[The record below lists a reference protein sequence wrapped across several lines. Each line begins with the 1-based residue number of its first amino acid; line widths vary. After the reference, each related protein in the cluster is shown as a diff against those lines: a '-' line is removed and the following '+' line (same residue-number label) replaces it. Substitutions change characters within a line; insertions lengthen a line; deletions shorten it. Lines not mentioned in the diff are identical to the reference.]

1 MNSVLVT
8 CVAILASVGTCY
20 PTTSPASKLQIKTD
34 SGLLHGFVKSSA
46 PDVRQFLGIPFAH
59 PPTGPRRWLPPL
71 KLSST
76 ASFNATSIGPAC
88 PQIAFGGA
96 ESGSSVYSPSGGNQ
110 TEYFPPDSFSE
121 DCLTLNVWAPSS
133 SKTKLPVFVWF
144 FGGGFLQGGTNSP
157 YFNPQSWVQRT
168 QDHIVVT
175 VNFRS
180 NIFGFPNAV
189 GVTNQNLGLLDQR
202 LALEWVRD
210 QIANFGGDP
219 SRIIGWGESGGA
231 EAVDYLNFA
240 YPSDPIFSGTILD
253 SATALFPQAGGRT
266 FDTAQTNFTAV
277 STALGCHDP
286 SSEMDCLRDVTWQ
299 DIEAVLSADPTLMF
313 LPIVDNVMV
322 FQNYSDRYAKN
333 AISSVP
339 ALIGTNL
346 HEFNEGIPNP
356 LSPTFNQ
363 SASDMDTNVVFVC
376 TAALTSHARQS
387 YSLTTYRYRYDG
399 NFSNI
404 SPPSYPGAY
413 HASEL
418 PLIFGTAGDFHGAST
433 AYENTVSS
441 KMQDLWVAF
450 AKDPEHGLRK
460 LGWGTYGEG
469 KAAILGATDEPVKGI
484 NISQLDGVCSKL
496 PVLN

>member
-1 MNSVLVT
+1 MYLCLVT
-8 CVAILASVGTCY
+8 SLTILASLGTCY
-20 PTTSPASKLQIKTD
+20 PTSSPEYKLQVKTD
-34 SGLLHGFVKSSA
+34 SGLLHGFVKPSA
-46 PDVRQFLGIPFAH
+46 PNVRQFLGVPFAH
-59 PPTGPRRWLPPL
+59 PPTGPRRWLPPSKL
-71 KLSST
+71 KSS
-76 ASFNATSIGPAC
+76 AIFNATSIGPAC

-110 TEYFPPDSFSE
+110 TEYFPLDSFSE
-121 DCLTLNVWAPSS
+121 DCLTLNIWAPSS
-133 SKTKLPVFVWF
+133 FETKLPVFVWF
-144 FGGGFLQGGTNSP
+144 FGGGFVQGGTSSP

-168 QDHIVVT
+168 QKHIVVT

-180 NIFGFPNAV
+180 NIFGFPNAA
-189 GVTNQNLGLLDQR
+189 GLTEQNLGLLDQR

-219 SRIIGWGESGGA
+219 SRIVGWGESGGA

-240 YPSDPIFSGTILD
+240 YPSDPIYSGTILD
-253 SATALFPQAGGRT
+253 STTALFPQAGGRT
-266 FDTAQTNFTAV
+266 FDTAQTNFSAV
-277 STALGCHDP
+277 STALGCHTAT
-286 SSEMDCLRDVTWQ
+286 SEIDCLRDITWQ

-313 LPIVDNVMV
+313 LPIVDNAVV
-322 FQNYSDRYAKN
+322 FQNYTDRYAMN

-346 HEFNEGIPNP
+346 HEYNEGIPNP

-363 SASDMDTNVVFVC
+363 SDSDRDTNEIFLC
-376 TAALTSHARQS
+376 TAARTSQSRQNH
-387 YSLTTYRYRYDG
+387 SLTTYRYRYDG

-433 AYENTVSS
+433 AYENTVSR
-441 KMQDLWVAF
+441 KMQDLWLDF
-450 AKDPEHGLRK
+450 ARNPKHGLR
-460 LGWGTYGEG
+460 LSGWGTYGEG
-469 KAAILGATDEPVKGI
+469 KAVILGDTDEPIKYI
-484 NISQLDGVCSKL
+484 NISQLDGICSTL
-496 PVLN
+496 PVIV